1 MKGQSLAAI
10 GTSLKV
16 SRATVATLA
25 SYCYKKFGVSG
36 RQQLAAVVMGGQ
48 SSK

>member
-10 GTSLKV
+10 GTSLKI
-16 SRATVATLA
+16 SRAAVATLV
-25 SYCYKKFGVSG
+25 SHCYKKFGVSG
-36 RQQLAAVVMGGQ
+36 RQQLAVVVMGGQ